1 MSSKDDPEINPE
13 INPGTGPEIPDKL
26 DDFTF
31 DEWCELHDSDPERFE
46 SCRLKMLNDLIDAA
60 PDESKPRLRGL
71 MFKMEGESRRSKSQ
85 LGYNLRLSSM
95 MMEMLDELREQL
107 YLLSVGDISEIEK
120 ASMRPSGAEVI
131 PFERAAG
138 KNE

>member
-1 MSSKDDPEINPE
+1 MADLVTLHEVKEHIDI
-13 INPGTGPEIPDKL
+13 L
-26 DDFTF
+26 DEDQY
-31 DEWCELHDSDPERFE
+31 DAL
-46 SCRLKMLNDLIDAA
+46 LNDLIDAA